1 MPDTPV
7 IPEFITVHLGRP
19 DQAAEN
25 VTVSFSDY
33 LKNVASSEIY
43 PTWPQEALRANIYAQ
58 SNFALNRIYLEYYPS
73 RGYDFDI
80 TNSTAYDQSFVNGRD
95 FFETVSNIVDEQ
107 FTNYI
112 VRDGQI
118 EPLFTAYCDG
128 VEVWCPGLKQ
138 VETVTLAER
147 GYSAEDILRY
157 YYGDDITFIT
167 NAPVQNISPS
177 YPGAPLR
184 PGLANNE
191 VQQLQVRLNR
201 ISRNYP
207 GIPKIYPVN
216 GAYGQSTENA
226 VRTFQQ
232 VFDLPVTGIVD
243 KSTWYRIA
251 QIYAGVKRLS
261 ELDSEGLT
269 QEDIPRQYPG
279 VQRPGDTGRRVRQLQ
294 YFIAVL
300 GEFYTSIRPI
310 SISGTYDQQT
320 ENAVR
325 DIQQTFGLSVDGIVG
340 QQTWQSIYSAYLGII
355 DTQRGI
361 EGGIARY
368 PGQVLAVGSTGDD
381 VLLIQS
387 YLQLIAQYFSNVPSI
402 TPDGIFGSQ
411 TEAAVR
417 AVQQLYALE
426 ETGAIDP
433 LTWDAIASLYSDL
446 TVGGDK
452 IGGQFP
458 YEIS

>member
-19 DQAAEN
+19 NEPAEN

-43 PTWPQEALRANIYAQ
+43 PTWPEQALRANIYAQ
-58 SNFALNRIYLEYYPS
+58 GSFALNRIFLEHYPS

-107 FTNYI
+107 FNTYV
-112 VRDGQI
+112 VRDGQL

-128 VEVWCPGLKQ
+128 RVTQCQGLKQ
-138 VETVTLAER
+138 FETVTLANQ

-157 YYGDDITFIT
+157 YYGNDISIVEDV
-167 NAPVQNISPS
+167 PVQNITPS
-177 YPGAPLR
+177 YPGAPLVR
-184 PGLANNE
+184 GLANNE

-216 GAYGQSTENA
+216 GVYGEATENA

-232 VFDLPVTGIVD
+232 VFSLPVTGITD
-243 KSTWYRIA
+243 KSTWYQIA
-251 QIYAGVKRLS
+251 RIYAGVKRLS

-279 VQRPGDTGRRVRQLQ
+279 VLRPGDSGQRVRQLQ
-294 YFIAVL
+294 YFIAVI
-300 GEFYTSIRPI
+300 GEFYPSVRPI
-310 SISGTYDQQT
+310 SITGTYDDRT
-320 ENAVR
+320 ASAVR
-325 DIQQTFGLSVDGIVG
+325 DIQQTFGLTVDGITG
-340 QQTWQSIYSAYLGII
+340 RQTWQAIYSAYLGII
-355 DTQRGI
+355 ETQQSI

-368 PGQVLAVGSTGDD
+368 PGEPLSVGSTGDD
-381 VLLIQS
+381 VLVLQS
-387 YLQLIAQYFSNVPSI
+387 YLQTIAQYFDAVPAVN
-402 TPDGIFGSQ
+402 PDGIFGAR
-411 TEAAVR
+411 TEAAVK
-417 AVQQLYALE
+417 AVQRLYSLPD
-426 ETGAIDP
+426 TGTADP
-433 LTWDAIASLYSDL
+433 LTWVAIASLYSDL
-446 TVGGDK
+446 TVGGNK
-452 IGGQFP
+452 TGGQFP

>member
-19 DQAAEN
+19 DQPAEN

-43 PTWPQEALRANIYAQ
+43 PTWPEAALRANIYAQ
-58 SNFALNRIYLEYYPS
+58 GNFALNRIYLEHYPS

-95 FFETVSNIVDEQ
+95 FFENVSDIVDEQ
-107 FTNYI
+107 FTSYV

-128 VEVWCPGLKQ
+128 VEAQCAGLKQ
-138 VETVTLAER
+138 VETVYLANQ
-147 GYSAEDILRY
+147 GYTAEDILRY
-157 YYGDDITFIT
+157 YYGDDISI
-167 NAPVQNISPS
+167 VQNVPIQNVSPS
-177 YPGAPLR
+177 YPGTPLTR
-184 PGLANNE
+184 GTANNE
-191 VQQLQVRLNR
+191 IQQLQVRLNR

-216 GAYGQSTENA
+216 GFFGESTENA

-232 VFDLPVTGIVD
+232 VFNLPATGVVD
-243 KSTWYRIA
+243 RSTWYRIA

-261 ELDSEGLT
+261 ELNSEGLT
-269 QEDIPRQYPG
+269 LEDIPKQYPG
-279 VQRPGDTGRRVRQLQ
+279 VLRPGDTGRRVRQIQ

-310 SISGTYDQQT
+310 AITGTYDQAT

-325 DIQQTFGLSVDGIVG
+325 DIQQTFGIPVDGIVG
-340 QQTWQSIYSAYLGII
+340 RQTWQSIYSAYLGII
-355 DTQRGI
+355 DTQNSI

-368 PGQVLAVGSTGDD
+368 PGEVLAVGSTGDD

-387 YLQLIAQYFSNVPSI
+387 YLQTISQYFSSVPEV
-402 TPDGIFGSQ
+402 TPDGIFGAR
-411 TEAAVR
+411 TESAVR
-417 AVQQLYALE
+417 AVQELYALE
-426 ETGAIDP
+426 PTGTIDA
-433 LTWDAIASLYSDL
+433 LTWVAIASLYSDL
-446 TVGGDK
+446 TVGGNK
-452 IGGQFP
+452 VGGQFP